1 MESVISDSEKIP
13 EMSLD
18 DHGLL
23 EGLPLTA
30 EGFPRVLSI
39 ADEPPHTRIV
49 LDVSSD
55 LCWFRGHFPGQP
67 VLPGIVQLHWA
78 TLVCRSLYGFAGAPQ
93 EVKRLKFKKLVI
105 PPTTLELAVSQDGE
119 RDALFCFSSL
129 GDVHSEGKIL
139 FAES

>member
-1 MESVISDSEKIP
+1 MVSMISDSEGGP
-13 EMSLD
+13 AVRPNG
-18 DHGLL
+18 HGLL
-23 EGLPLTA
+23 EHLPSTA

-39 ADEPPHTRIV
+39 TDELPHTRIQ
-49 LDVSSD
+49 LDVASE

-78 TLVCRSLYGFAGAPQ
+78 TLVCRSLYGFGVPR

-105 PPTTLELAVSQDGE
+105 PPTIVELVVSQQGE
-119 RDALFCFSSL
+119 RAALFSFSSL

-139 FAES
+139 FSEA

>member
-1 MESVISDSEKIP
+1 MVSVISDP
-13 EMSLD
+13 EEQPEITAD
-18 DHGLL
+18 GHGLL
-23 EGLPLTA
+23 ECLPLTA

-39 ADEPPHTRIV
+39 ADESPHTRIR
-49 LDVSSD
+49 LDVASD

-78 TLVCRSLYGFAGAPQ
+78 TLVCRALYGLGVPR

-105 PPTTLELAVSQDGE
+105 PPTTLELVVSQQGKQE
-119 RDALFCFSSL
+119 ALFRFSSL

-139 FAES
+139 FSEP